1 MTVLEQRRWLELR
14 AIGRNSGFSPEEKAE
29 MEDLD
34 RLFDEHDAAWVRR
47 QDLIRKEEKKNRGS

>member
-1 MTVLEQRRWLELR
+1 
-14 AIGRNSGFSPEEKAE
+14 